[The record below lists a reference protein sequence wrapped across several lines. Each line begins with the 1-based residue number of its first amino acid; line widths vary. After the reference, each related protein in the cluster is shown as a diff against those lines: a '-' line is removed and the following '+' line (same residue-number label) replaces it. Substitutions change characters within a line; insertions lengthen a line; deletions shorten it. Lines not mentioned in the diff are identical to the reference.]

1 MRSNF
6 APNSSSSR
14 NKDKKKT
21 QTENR
26 GNNLAALCPS
36 LCITGMVDLKP
47 TEVEVEQ
54 IELVQWS
61 LFYSAFA
68 QILPVTH
75 LWVHLLTPCTLLP
88 HYEFANEQHWM
99 CLDSAE
105 KLWLSTWNE
114 MHGCDYS
121 LICFIKSICWLDF
134 VAQ

>member
-14 NKDKKKT
+14 NKDKKKKT

-54 IELVQWS
+54 IELVQ
-61 LFYSAFA
+61 
-68 QILPVTH
+68 
-75 LWVHLLTPCTLLP
+75 
-88 HYEFANEQHWM
+88 
-99 CLDSAE
+99 
-105 KLWLSTWNE
+105 
-114 MHGCDYS
+114 
-121 LICFIKSICWLDF
+121 
-134 VAQ
+134 

>member
-14 NKDKKKT
+14 NKDKKK

-54 IELVQWS
+54 IEL
-61 LFYSAFA
+61 A
-68 QILPVTH
+68 Q
-75 LWVHLLTPCTLLP
+75 
-88 HYEFANEQHWM
+88 
-99 CLDSAE
+99 
-105 KLWLSTWNE
+105 
-114 MHGCDYS
+114 
-121 LICFIKSICWLDF
+121 
-134 VAQ
+134 